1 MTKEQIERLKKRY
14 QTEEKNT
21 DVQRDRN
28 EAVRNDII
36 TANQHNEF
44 KRQYAIDNTA
54 IDNTTDDNKRDAD
67 AENTAINSMSNTLI
81 NSMRNTTVAHDR
93 EMNEFLIHLA
103 KNANIERFNPF
114 PDRYRITSKPGD
126 HYTAQEYAKL
136 RVDLDELQYQSSIDP
151 QRLTYLKNYILG
163 IDLGIVRHSS
173 SSIHSSIDE
182 YEFKYPAI
190 DEIKRNLRYK
200 KRWYLFHGSPL
211 GNWHSILRTGI
222 KNMSGTRFM
231 SVGAVLGPGVY
242 LANDIRISLS
252 YGMSRSHV
260 SYAASNNSTA
270 IHNDESKKHGKK
282 YDDITSCIAVVEIL
296 VDPEKYCK
304 GGDVYVIPDDTI
316 LFPRYL
322 LNIKSRAAVKFDGKE
337 ILSYYKKQR
346 ECLINEIGA
355 LSRINKEKDMLIKAG
370 HWIMQLEHDEQT
382 VKDSATTSPST
393 TTLTSPANI
402 PTIPTASTTQTSPAT
417 TLTSPANIPT
427 IPTASAMQTTN
438 NDIWLV
444 AYNGNVFRIYT
455 NGFPYYPAVIQ
466 SAFQFDVTSKH
477 FDDQGFYLYDFDDWL
492 PALCYINLLSDI
504 DSKIRSAR
512 ISQNNKETEI
522 IKIHQDGDVST
533 INDNTSSFNPS
544 ASNSSASD
552 SFTTDDTNSL
562 SAQTTTDYS
571 NLL

>member
-1 MTKEQIERLKKRY
+1 MPRMTKEQIERLKKRH
-14 QTEEKNT
+14 QTEEKTT
-21 DVQRDRN
+21 DVRHDRTTD
-28 EAVRNDII
+28 VRNDRII
-36 TANQHNEF
+36 ADKHNEF
-44 KRQYAIDNTA
+44 KRQRAI
-54 IDNTTDDNKRDAD
+54 DNKRDTD
-67 AENTAINSMSNTLI
+67 IEKTNNTERTATHNTSNTII
-81 NSMRNTTVAHDR
+81 NNTSNTIINNINNTTTVAHDN
-93 EMNEFLIHLA
+93 EMNEFLMHLA

-114 PDRYRITSKPGD
+114 PDRYRITTKPGE
-126 HYTAQEYAKL
+126 HYTMQEYAKL
-136 RVDLDELQYQSSIDP
+136 RVDLDELSYQSFQSN
-151 QRLTYLKNYILG
+151 QMSSQQLAHLRNYILG

-173 SSIHSSIDE
+173 SSIHKSIDE

-231 SVGAVLGPGVY
+231 SMGAALGPGVY
-242 LANDIRISLS
+242 LANNIRISLS
-252 YGMSRSHV
+252 YGMSHGHIS
-260 SYAASNNSTA
+260 AATSNNSTA

-296 VDPEKYCK
+296 VDPAKYCK
-304 GGDVYVIPDDTI
+304 GRDVYVIPDDTI

-322 LNIKSRAAVKFDGKE
+322 LNIKSLSAVKFDGKE

-382 VKDSATTSPST
+382 VKDSTTTTPTTST
-393 TTLTSPANI
+393 TTTPTTS
-402 PTIPTASTTQTSPAT
+402 TA
-417 TLTSPANIPT
+417 
-427 IPTASAMQTTN
+427 N

-444 AYNGNVFRIYT
+444 AYNGNIFRIYT

-492 PALCYINLLSDI
+492 PSLCYINLLSDI

-522 IKIHQDGDVST
+522 IKIHRDSDSAVNS
-533 INDNTSSFNPS
+533 S
-544 ASNSSASD
+544 ASNSSTDNTSASN
-552 SFTTDDTNSL
+552 SSTDNTYDTNN
-562 SAQTTTDYS
+562 TTNANLIPSTNYS